1 MISKT
6 NQRLILSLDDIKA
19 AAAEKLPTVAR
30 GEIEYALANLPVLL
44 TIYPTDRIL

>member
-6 NQRLILSLDDIKA
+6 NQRLILNLDDIKVA
-19 AAAEKLPTVAR
+19 AAAKLPTIAR

-44 TIYPTDRIL
+44 TTSATDRIL